1 MRISQPN
8 IENTDRLSISQ
19 TANVL
24 EVSVSSVRRWINN
37 GQMRATINA
46 RTGKTYIVGKEIKD
60 FWIGTFI
67 RR

>member
-1 MRISQPN
+1 MKISQPN

-19 TANVL
+19 TASIL

-37 GQMRATINA
+37 GQMRASINA

-60 FWIGTFI
+60 FWNGAIL
-67 RR
+67 R

>member
-1 MRISQPN
+1 MKTSIPN
-8 IENTDRLSISQ
+8 VENSERLSISQ
-19 TANVL
+19 TASIL

-60 FWIGTFI
+60 FWNGAIL
-67 RR
+67 R

>member
-1 MRISQPN
+1 MKTSVPN
-8 IENTDRLSISQ
+8 VENTDRLSISQ

-24 EVSVSSVRRWINN
+24 EVSVSSVRRWVNN

-60 FWIGTFI
+60 FWNGAIL
-67 RR
+67 R

>member
-1 MRISQPN
+1 MKISQPQ

-19 TANVL
+19 TACVL

-60 FWIGTFI
+60 FWVGAIL
-67 RR
+67 R

>member
-19 TANVL
+19 TACVL

-60 FWIGTFI
+60 FWVGTFI
-67 RR
+67 K